1 MKITHR
7 RTPLQRAG
15 FTLIEVLVALL
26 IMSGI
31 MLSMTQILT
40 AARNTRDTIH
50 NIAETQLAGPAI
62 LDMLERD
69 IRAIVT
75 YDRTRQLQL
84 RVKNRVLLGMDAD
97 SIDFVTSN
105 DSFGYVNLDNRL
117 VRSDINEVGY
127 RLRPN
132 SEFNEQFL
140 EIHRREGFGVDDDP
154 YEDGVFMFLHD
165 RVKGFDIQCFA
176 KDGRDEQ
183 PIDEWGSEQNSENI
197 GLPARIEVTL
207 ILELAPRLVNEQ
219 MLILPSERRTTTYK
233 RVIRFPEAL
242 RLAED
247 MIPVPKIPGVPSS
260 GAAPGSANGS
270 TNTTGGGTQTGGG
283 TRGGGNGR
291 GGGQGIPSGLQGP
304 GTEIIIGTPAGPGGG
319 KN

>member
-1 MKITHR
+1 MKTIHSSCGR
-7 RTPLQRAG
+7 SAG
-15 FTLIEVLVALL
+15 FTLIEVLVTLL

-31 MLSMTQILT
+31 MVSMTQILT

-50 NIAETQLAGPAI
+50 NIQETQLAGPAT

-105 DSFGYVNLDNRL
+105 DSLGYTNLDNRL
-117 VRSDINEVGY
+117 VRADVNEVGY

-132 SEFNEQFL
+132 SEFSDQFL
-140 EIHRREGFGVDDDP
+140 EIHRRESFGVDEDP
-154 YEDGVFMFLHD
+154 FEDGVFMFLHE
-165 RVKGFDIQCFA
+165 RVKSFDVQCFA

-183 PIDEWGSEQNSENI
+183 PVDEWGSDVNSENI

-219 MLILPSERRTTTYK
+219 LILMPSERRTSTYK
-233 RVIRFPEAL
+233 RVIRFAETL
-242 RLAED
+242 RLAEEA
-247 MIPVPKIPGVPSS
+247 IPVPKIPSVPSAS
-260 GAAPGSANGS
+260 GTSADGKTK
-270 TNTTGGGTQTGGG
+270 TNTTEVGGQAGGGG
-283 TRGGGNGR
+283 GR
-291 GGGQGIPSGLQGP
+291 GGGDIPTGLQGADTRVITNGNP
-304 GTEIIIGTPAGPGGG
+304 LGGG
-319 KN
+319 KNN